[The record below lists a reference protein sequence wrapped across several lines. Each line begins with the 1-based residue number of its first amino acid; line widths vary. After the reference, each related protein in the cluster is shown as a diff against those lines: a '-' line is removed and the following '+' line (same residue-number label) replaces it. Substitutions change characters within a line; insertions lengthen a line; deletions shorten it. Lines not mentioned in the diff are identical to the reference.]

1 MDPANLPRNTTH
13 DWASQ
18 VDVDHLDR
26 IRAEAGRYAPG
37 GVAHLVLEVLA
48 YAAEEAEATG
58 GGRCWITLHP
68 DGSIAVAD
76 AGRGTETVVDA
87 AGEALKK
94 PVMVSKD
101 LRFFDA
107 PDAPLLAD
115 GHPRRGM
122 SVVAALSEWL
132 EHTNRRANGSWTQRY
147 ENALPVSDLI
157 PIPSDGTTGTT
168 VHFRPGA
175 DVRELGDLRA
185 EDVAGWTTTSPHLTV
200 EVDDLR

>member
-1 MDPANLPRNTTH
+1 MDQAGLPPNTTH

-26 IRAEAGRYAPG
+26 IRQDPALFAPG
-37 GVAHLVLEVLA
+37 GVGHLVLEVLA
-48 YAAEEAEATG
+48 YAAEEAESNG
-58 GGRCWITLHP
+58 GGRCSVILHA

-76 AGRGTETVVDA
+76 NGRGTDTVLAED
-87 AGEALKK
+87 GQPLKK

-122 SVVAALSEWL
+122 SVVAALSDWL
-132 EHTNRRANGSWTQRY
+132 VHTNRRANGSWTQRY
-147 ENALPVSDLI
+147 ENAIPGTGLVPVD
-157 PIPSDGTTGTT
+157 PDATTGTT
-168 VHFRPGA
+168 VHFHPTAAGELGED
-175 DVRELGDLRA
+175 DVRR
-185 EDVAGWTTTSPHLTV
+185 WTASSPHLAV
-200 EVDDLR
+200 EVLDRR